1 MPTSVM
7 RDETGSVLVEVTV
20 VMTIMFVFL
29 LGSIEF
35 LFVFYQWNVASK
47 AVEIGLRIAAV
58 SDPVASGV
66 SGLSLAILNSEL
78 DPGERMP
85 YFSVTCDGGTETC
98 TCDIRGVCPK
108 NISYNSAAMGTIIF
122 GRGSSSCSDAT
133 SSYNTGMCDIFS
145 RITPANVVIAYTQ
158 TGLGFTGRPGGPSPT
173 ITISLKDLPLKSYFL
188 GGLMRFEDIRI
199 PAMKMSMTAEDI
211 SSRAPAF

>member
-1 MPTSVM
+1 MPTNIM

-35 LFVFYQWNVASK
+35 LFIFYQWNVASK
-47 AVEIGLRIAAV
+47 AVEIGLRIAVV

-85 YFSVTCDGGTETC
+85 YFAVTCDGGTETC
-98 TCDIRGVCPK
+98 TCDIRGICPK
-108 NISYNSAAMGTIIF
+108 NISYNSAAMAEIIF

-158 TGLGFTGRPGGPSPT
+158 TGLGFTGRPGGPAPT
-173 ITISLKDLPLKSYFL
+173 ITIFLKNLPLKSYFL
-188 GGLMRFEDIRI
+188 SGLMRFENIQI

-211 SSRAPAF
+211 SSRAPMF